1 MFKNFF
7 VVVSMPMFDGD
18 NVTAELDKHSGRLR
32 IFSGTEVK
40 TEWFPPNSWLA
51 LATVAGS
58 RHWGTNPTE
67 EDLRLLIE
75 DFAGRDA
82 GR

>member
-1 MFKNFF
+1 MFKNFC
-7 VVVSMPMFDGD
+7 VVVSMMLDGD
-18 NVTAELDKHSGRLR
+18 SVTAEFDKHSGRLR
-32 IFSGTEVK
+32 IFSGTEV
-40 TEWFPPNSWLA
+40 TAEWFPPNSWLA
-51 LATVAGS
+51 LATVAGPH
-58 RHWGTNPTE
+58 HWGTNPTE